1 MTKPSKKPT
10 PNIAEKKDRVRKA
23 VRVLGKALANYE
35 EAHPHWRIEVLV
47 SLIKWS
53 FKCLKHFIED
63 ARDNEIT
70 WEQPFVEL
78 HYPVEW
84 DWKASRMRGDEHGSI
99 LYGDITDTNVAEQKS
114 AVETLSRIMARA
126 MNAHALGDLT
136 KWVRFAKRGDYHTP
150 CLPLELAKALDSIK
164 AKGPRQE
171 AYERIARPFSIGAA
185 LVDYG
190 AMEFQDGERVPAKVA
205 RRLAKLSDFID
216 IPHFRFSGDVNG
228 RKIEMSL
235 VFQIHPLITDHGEEK
250 AYHPIT
256 VGFHIVPEVSGNQ
269 VFFENPAE
277 WPKRDRGEFWK
288 ELFQAL
294 DGLADKLI
302 PREES
307 EDSMILTVNAQLK
320 VPASRWKPESR
331 GNVMKAITDALSLG
345 GEVSQINVQTE
356 EARNELRDRPC
367 PVCGFAHDHAFTQ
380 ILVPGHASITIAG
393 ALPDIVRCVH
403 TAHEKGFP
411 RLSTK
416 DDDLLRRC
424 GGYGHPS
431 KAFHDLRQSEAYK
444 VLFDTSRRGFIALRG
459 FGRKES

>member
-1 MTKPSKKPT
+1 MTNPSKKPT
-10 PNIAEKKDRVRKA
+10 PNIAEKKERVRKA
-23 VRVLGKALANYE
+23 VRILGEALDNYE
-35 EAHPHWRIEVLV
+35 KAHPHWKIEVLV

-53 FKCLKHFIED
+53 VKCLKHYIED
-63 ARDNEIT
+63 ARDKEIT

-78 HYPVEW
+78 RYPVEW
-84 DWKASRMRGDEHGSI
+84 DWKTSRTRGDEHGSI
-99 LYGDITDTNVAEQKS
+99 LYGNVTDTNVAEKTI

-126 MNAHALGDLT
+126 MNARALGDLT
-136 KWVRFAKRGDYHTP
+136 NWVRLAKRGHYHTP
-150 CLPLELAKALDSIK
+150 CLPLELAEALDSIK
-164 AKGPRQE
+164 AKGMRQE

-185 LVDYG
+185 SVDYG
-190 AMEFQDGERVPAKVA
+190 TDELRDGQHVSAKA
-205 RRLAKLSDFID
+205 AKQLAKLSDFID
-216 IPHFRFSGDVNG
+216 IPHIGFSGDVNG

-235 VFQIHPLITDHGEEK
+235 VFQIHPLVTDQGEEK

-256 VGFHIVPEVSGNQ
+256 VGLHIVPKVSGNE

-277 WPKRDRGEFWK
+277 WPKKGRGEFWK

-294 DGLADKLI
+294 EGLADKLI

-307 EDSMILTVNAQLK
+307 EDSVILMVNAQLK
-320 VPASRWKPESR
+320 VPASCWKPESR

-356 EARNELRDRPC
+356 GARNELRDRPC

-403 TAHEKGFP
+403 TAHEKGLP
-411 RLSTK
+411 YLSTK

-431 KAFHDLRQSEAYK
+431 KAFHDLRQSGAYK